1 MIVATS
7 RNKTFRDC
15 AEAYME
21 AHVSD
26 YTNDKHR
33 KQWASTIEAYAY
45 PIIGRMLVAD
55 ITMRHLL
62 DVLLQ
67 GTVHRNGSS
76 EKL

>member
-1 MIVATS
+1 
-7 RNKTFRDC
+7 
-15 AEAYME
+15 ME

-76 EKL
+76 GKL